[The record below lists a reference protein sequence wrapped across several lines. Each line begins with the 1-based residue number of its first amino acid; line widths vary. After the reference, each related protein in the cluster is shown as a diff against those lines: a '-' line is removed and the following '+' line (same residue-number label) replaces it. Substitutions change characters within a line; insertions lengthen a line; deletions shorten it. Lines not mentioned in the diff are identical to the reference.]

1 MTLSTSSRPNPM
13 RPSLKTRS
21 VLGWIV
27 VIFVPFAIVLTGIRL
42 IMTPAFLKTEY
53 DMPGFPEDRY
63 GFTKQDRLYW
73 SNIALDYLLNPA
85 DISFLGDLRFDDGTA
100 VYNERE
106 LIHMVDV
113 KIALRITLWVW
124 YIALAGLFTMGL
136 WAWRAD
142 WLYEYRQGVARGGWL
157 TVLFVSAIILL
168 VLLSFSVFFVAFHN
182 IFFEPGTWLFY
193 YSDTLIRLFP
203 ERFWRDIFIY
213 VGVFSF
219 VVGLA
224 LALKAKPRSPQA

>member
-13 RPSLKTRS
+13 QPGLKTRS

-27 VIFVPFAIVLTGIRL
+27 TIFVPFAIVLTGIRL
-42 IMTPAFLKTEY
+42 MMTPAFLKIEY

-63 GFTKQDRLYW
+63 GFTKQERLYW
-73 SNIALDYLLNPA
+73 SNIALDYLLNSA
-85 DISFLGDLRFDDGTA
+85 DISFLGDLRFDNGTA

-113 KIALRITLWVW
+113 KIALRITLLVW

-142 WLYEYRQGVARGGWL
+142 WLHEYRRGIARGGWL

-224 LALKAKPRSPQA
+224 LALKAKPRPERA

>member
-1 MTLSTSSRPNPM
+1 MQPG
-13 RPSLKTRS
+13 LKTRS

-27 VIFVPFAIVLTGIRL
+27 TIFVPFAIVLTGIRL
-42 IMTPAFLKTEY
+42 MMTPAFLKIEY

-63 GFTKQDRLYW
+63 GFTKQERLYW
-73 SNIALDYLLNPA
+73 SNIALDYLLNSA
-85 DISFLGDLRFDDGTA
+85 DISFLGDLRFEDGTA

-113 KIALRITLWVW
+113 KIALRITLLVW

-142 WLYEYRQGVARGGWL
+142 WLHEYRHGIARGGWL

-219 VVGLA
+219 VVGLV
-224 LALKAKPRSPQA
+224 LAFKAKPRAERA